1 MKQKL
6 KLLIIVLG
14 VALFATLAFKS
25 PRVDAQTQT
34 VTAGQKFKN
43 IKVLND
49 MPAEQM
55 GQVMNMMAA
64 SLGFNCAGCHAAGDK
79 DFNKDTNE
87 HKIAARKMLEMT
99 FALNK
104 QFFEGKPEVSCNTC
118 HNGRERPMAVPNL
131 TATAAPVER
140 PKQPAVKPLVDDIL
154 AKYAASL
161 GSKETLAKV
170 TSRQIKASRVEPD
183 MKTIE
188 PEEIWQKG
196 GKFRSELKYGDYVV
210 TEVFDGKAAWKRGGS
225 DPIELKTSEIE
236 QIRRDAML
244 FANPDLKSVYSKLDY
259 RFMDRID
266 GRDVYIVQ
274 ATTADNQRERLVFDV
289 ATGALVR
296 RVASSM
302 TVLGQFQY
310 QVDYSDFKDF
320 GGVKLP
326 ATTRFAVP
334 NISWVRKIT
343 EVKNIDVDDAKF
355 AQPK

>member
-6 KLLIIVLG
+6 KLLLIVIG
-14 VALFATLAFKS
+14 VALFAALAFKS
-25 PRVDAQTQT
+25 PQADAQTQT

-43 IKVLND
+43 IKVLTD
-49 MPAEQM
+49 MPADQM
-55 GQVMNMMAA
+55 GQVMNMMSA

-79 DFNKDTNE
+79 DFDKDTNE
-87 HKIAARKMLEMT
+87 HKISARKMLEMT

-104 QFFEGKPEVSCNTC
+104 QFFEGKPEISCNTC

-131 TATAAPVER
+131 TPAAPVER

-161 GSKETLAKV
+161 GTKESLAKV
-170 TSRQIKASRVEPD
+170 TSRQIKANRIETD
-183 MKTIE
+183 GKTIE

-196 GKFRSELKYGDYVV
+196 GKYRSELKYGDYIV
-210 TEVFDGKAAWKRGGS
+210 TEVFDGKDAWKRGGS
-225 DPIELKTSEIE
+225 EAIILKASEIE
-236 QIRRDAML
+236 QIKRDAML
-244 FANPDLKSVYSKLDY
+244 FANPDLKSIYAKLEY

-274 ATTADNQRERLVFDV
+274 ATTADNLRERLCFDV

-310 QVDYSDFKDF
+310 QVDYSDFRDF

-343 EVKNIDVDDAKF
+343 EVKNVDIDDSKF

>member
-1 MKQKL
+1 MMKNKI
-6 KLLIIVLG
+6 KIVAIVG
-14 VALFATLAFKS
+14 MVALVALTFFES
-25 PRVDAQTQT
+25 RQMAQTQ
-34 VTAGQKFKN
+34 VQTAGQKFKN

-49 MPAEQM
+49 MPADQM
-55 GQVMNMMAA
+55 GQVMNMMSA

-79 DFNKDTNE
+79 DFDKDTNE
-87 HKIAARKMLEMT
+87 HKVVARKMLEMT

-118 HNGRERPMAVPNL
+118 HNGRERPVAVPNL
-131 TATAAPVER
+131 LPTAPVER
-140 PKQPAVKPLVDDIL
+140 PKQPAVKPLIDDIL
-154 AKYAASL
+154 AKYSASL
-161 GSKETLAKV
+161 GSKESLAKV
-170 TSRQIKASRVEPD
+170 TSRQIKANRVEPD

-188 PEEIWQKG
+188 PEEIWQKN
-196 GKFRSELKYGDYVV
+196 GKFRSDVQYGGYVV
-210 TEVFDGKAAWKRGGS
+210 SEVFDGKNVWKRGGNA
-225 DPIELKTSEIE
+225 PIELKASEME
-236 QIRRDAML
+236 QIKRDAMV
-244 FANPDLKSVYSKLDY
+244 FANPDLKSVYTKLDY

-266 GRDVYIVQ
+266 GRDVYVVQ

-302 TVLGQFQY
+302 TILGQFQY
-310 QVDYSDFKDF
+310 QVDYSDFKEF

-343 EVKNIDVDDAKF
+343 EVKNIGVDDAKF